1 MITLTA
7 GEIALLIGGELHCD
21 KDLLV
26 SKAPVFDSRLATPGC
41 IFLALKGET
50 VDGHDFAADAYRAGA
65 MFSLTT
71 HRIDGPCIVVKDV
84 IEAVAI
90 LATFVR
96 KRLTDLTVIGITGS
110 QGKTTTK
117 ELLHHILETVSP
129 TVAPAGNFNNELGAP
144 ITLLQCDE
152 KTKFCILE
160 MGARHQGDIAALCE
174 MAQPHVGVV
183 LRVGTAHL
191 GEFGSVEKIA
201 QTKGELIESLNPDA
215 IAVLGTYDPHTKAM
229 KSLHAGRTIFFGE
242 GSEDD
247 VRAADIE
254 MREAR
259 PHFDLVTPAGRD
271 AVGMRL
277 IGAHQISN
285 ALAAAAVCTALEIP
299 IEVIASGL
307 STADLASKWRMQIN
321 DVEDLL
327 IINDSYNANPE
338 SMNAALDSM
347 LLFAQERGGASWAFL
362 GQMHELGTESNALH
376 ASVAAHAHMLGIDH
390 LVSIGTRA
398 FAEGIPAQSS
408 TTLHYCEDIP
418 QALSLVSHFAQ
429 GDVVLVKA
437 SRSEHFETLSQ
448 GIEDLWKEIRI
459 KELSGED
466 KK

>member
-1 MITLTA
+1 M
-7 GEIALLIGGELHCD
+7 IALTLEQIATIVGG
-21 KDLLV
+21 KTYGNASAV
-26 SKAPVFDSRLATPGC
+26 ITSAPVFDSRSAVSGSL
-41 IFLALKGET
+41 FLALVGENS
-50 VDGHDFAADAYRAGA
+50 DGHSFVEDAKAHGATGFMTTKEVKGDGVLVADVLLAVRTLAAY
-65 MFSLTT
+65 
-71 HRIDGPCIVVKDV
+71 
-84 IEAVAI
+84 
-90 LATFVR
+90 VR
-96 KRLTDLTVIGITGS
+96 KQLPDLTVIGITGS
-110 QGKTTTK
+110 SGKTTTK
-117 ELLHHILETVSP
+117 DLLASILSSRAIC
-129 TVAPAGNFNNELGAP
+129 VATKASFNNELGAP
-144 ITLLQCDE
+144 ITLLECDAD
-152 KTKFCILE
+152 TKYCILE
-160 MGARHQGDIAALCE
+160 MGARHMGDIAALCE
-174 MAQPHVGVV
+174 MARPNVGVV

-201 QTKGELIESLNPDA
+201 QTKGELIQSLEPEA

-229 KSLHAGRTIFFGE
+229 KSLHAGKIIYFGE
-242 GSEDD
+242 GAHDD

-307 STADLASKWRMQIN
+307 STADLASKWRMQIS

-347 LLFAQERGGASWAFL
+347 VLFAQERGGASWAFL
-362 GQMHELGTESNALH
+362 GQMHELGPESNALH
-376 ASVAAHAHMLGIDH
+376 ASVAAHAHKLGIDH
-390 LVSIGTRA
+390 LVTIGTRA

-448 GIEDLWKEIRI
+448 GIEDSWKELRR
-459 KELSGED
+459 ED

>member
-1 MITLTA
+1 MIPLTIKQIA
-7 GEIALLIGGELHCD
+7 EIVGGKTYGD
-21 KDLLV
+21 ASQV
-26 SKAPVFDSRLATPGC
+26 ITSAPVFDSRLAIKGSL
-41 IFLALKGET
+41 FLALIGEKS
-50 VDGHDFAADAYRAGA
+50 DGHDFTEDASSHGAAGF
-65 MFSLTT
+65 MTT
-71 HRIDGPCIVVKDV
+71 REVQGNGIVVDDV
-84 IEAVAI
+84 LVAVRA
-90 LATFVR
+90 LAAYVR
-96 KRLTDLTVIGITGS
+96 KQLPKLIVIGITGS
-110 QGKTTTK
+110 SGKTTTK
-117 ELLHHILETVSP
+117 DLLASILSSRANCVS
-129 TVAPAGNFNNELGAP
+129 TKASFNNELGAP
-144 ITLLQCDE
+144 ITLLECDAN
-152 KTKFCILE
+152 TKYCILE

-174 MAQPHVGVV
+174 MARPNVGVV

-201 QTKGELIESLNPDA
+201 QTKGELIQSLGEDA

-229 KSLHAGRTIFFGE
+229 KSHHAGRIIYFGE
-242 GSEDD
+242 NSNDD

-285 ALAAAAVCTALEIP
+285 ALAAAAVCTALDIP

-307 STADLASKWRMQIN
+307 STSDLASKWRMQIN

-327 IINDSYNANPE
+327 IINDFYNANPE

-347 LLFAQERGGASWAFL
+347 ALFAQERGGASWAFL
-362 GQMHELGTESNALH
+362 GQMHELGAQSNALH
-376 ASVAAHAHMLGIDH
+376 ASVATHAHELGIDH

-408 TTLHYCEDIP
+408 TTLHYCEDIT
-418 QALSLVSHFAQ
+418 QALSLVSHFAP

-448 GIEDLWKEIRI
+448 GIEDSWKE
-459 KELSGED
+459 LCGED

>member
-1 MITLTA
+1 MIPLTL
-7 GEIALLIGGELHCD
+7 EQIAKIVGGTTFGD
-21 KDLLV
+21 S
-26 SKAPVFDSRLATPGC
+26 SKVISSAPVFDSRSAVQGSL
-41 IFLALKGET
+41 FLALVGENS
-50 VDGHDFAADAYRAGA
+50 DGHDFVNEAIAHGA
-65 MFSLTT
+65 TGSLTT
-71 HRIDGPCIVVKDV
+71 KKVPGDGVQVHDV
-84 IEAVAI
+84 LVAI
-90 LATFVR
+90 RSLAAYVR
-96 KRLTDLTVIGITGS
+96 KQLPDLVVIGITGS
-110 QGKTTTK
+110 SGKTTTK
-117 ELLHHILETVSP
+117 DLLAAILTSRAAC
-129 TVAPAGNFNNELGAP
+129 VATKASFNNELGAP
-144 ITLLQCDE
+144 ITLLECDAR
-152 KTKFCILE
+152 TKYCILE

-174 MAQPHVGVV
+174 MAQPQVGVV

-201 QTKGELIESLNPDA
+201 QTKGELIGTLNSDA
-215 IAVLGTYDPHTKAM
+215 IAVLGTYDPYTKNM
-229 KSLHAGRTIFFGE
+229 KSLHNGRVIYFGE
-242 GSEDD
+242 GPHDD

-277 IGAHQISN
+277 VGAHQIAN

-338 SMNAALDSM
+338 SMKAALDS
-347 LLFAQERGGASWAFL
+347 LVLFAQERGGASWAFL
-362 GQMHELGTESNALH
+362 GQMHELGDQSEDLH
-376 ASVAAHAHMLGIDH
+376 AGVAAHAHELEIDH

-398 FAEGIPAQSS
+398 FAKGIPAKSS
-408 TTLHYCEDIP
+408 TTLHYCEDIE
-418 QALSLVSHFAQ
+418 QALTLVSHFAQ

-437 SRSEHFETLSQ
+437 SRSEHFEKLSQ
-448 GIEDLWKEIRI
+448 GIEELWKESR
-459 KELSGED
+459 GEV

>member
-1 MITLTA
+1 MIPLTIKQIA
-7 GEIALLIGGELHCD
+7 EIVGGKTYGD
-21 KDLLV
+21 ASQV
-26 SKAPVFDSRLATPGC
+26 ITSAPVFDSRLAIKGSL
-41 IFLALKGET
+41 FLALIGEKS
-50 VDGHDFAADAYRAGA
+50 DGHDFTKDASSHGAAGF
-65 MFSLTT
+65 MTT
-71 HRIDGPCIVVKDV
+71 REVQGNGIVVDDV
-84 IEAVAI
+84 LVAVRA
-90 LATFVR
+90 LAAYVR
-96 KRLTDLTVIGITGS
+96 KQLPKLIVIGITGS
-110 QGKTTTK
+110 SGKTTTK
-117 ELLHHILETVSP
+117 DLLASILSSRANCVS
-129 TVAPAGNFNNELGAP
+129 TKASFNNELGAP
-144 ITLLQCDE
+144 ITLLECDAN
-152 KTKFCILE
+152 TKYCILE

-174 MAQPHVGVV
+174 MARPNVGVV

-201 QTKGELIESLNPDA
+201 QTKGELIQSLGEDA

-229 KSLHAGRTIFFGE
+229 KSHHAGRIIYFGE
-242 GSEDD
+242 NSNDD

-285 ALAAAAVCTALEIP
+285 ALAAAAVCTALDIP

-307 STADLASKWRMQIN
+307 STSDLASKWRMQIN

-347 LLFAQERGGASWAFL
+347 ALFAQERGGASWAFL
-362 GQMHELGTESNALH
+362 GQMHELGAQSNALH
-376 ASVAAHAHMLGIDH
+376 ASVATHAHELGIDH

-408 TTLHYCEDIP
+408 TTLHYCEDIT
-418 QALSLVSHFAQ
+418 QALSLVSHFAP

-448 GIEDLWKEIRI
+448 GIEDSWKD
-459 KELSGED
+459 LCGED

>member
-1 MITLTA
+1 M
-7 GEIALLIGGELHCD
+7 IALTLEQIATIVGG
-21 KDLLV
+21 KTFGNSAQV
-26 SKAPVFDSRLATPGC
+26 ITAPPVFDSRDAVKGSL
-41 IFLALKGET
+41 FLALVGEKS
-50 VDGHDFAADAYRAGA
+50 DGHEFISDAQSHGASGFMTTREVNGDGVLVADVLLAVKALAAYVRRQLPD
-65 MFSLTT
+65 L
-71 HRIDGPCIVVKDV
+71 KV
-84 IEAVAI
+84 IA
-90 LATFVR
+90 
-96 KRLTDLTVIGITGS
+96 ITGS
-110 QGKTTTK
+110 SGKTTTK
-117 ELLHHILETVSP
+117 DLLASILSSRAECVS
-129 TVAPAGNFNNELGAP
+129 TKASFNNELGAP
-144 ITLLQCDE
+144 ITLLECTTE
-152 KTKFCILE
+152 TKYCILE

-174 MAQPHVGVV
+174 MAQPDIGVV

-201 QTKGELIESLNPDA
+201 QTKSELIQALSPDA
-215 IAVLGTYDPHTKAM
+215 IAVLGTYDRFTKAM
-229 KSLHAGRTIFFGE
+229 NSLHTGRVIYFGQD
-242 GSEDD
+242 SHDD

-259 PHFDLVTPAGRD
+259 AHFDLVTPAGRD

-321 DVEDLL
+321 EVEDLL

-338 SMNAALDSM
+338 SMKAALDS
-347 LLFAQERGGASWAFL
+347 LVLFAQERGGASWAFL
-362 GQMHELGTESNALH
+362 GQMHELGSQSDALH
-376 ASVAAHAHMLGIDH
+376 ASVAAHAHELGIDH

-408 TTLHYCEDIP
+408 TTLHYCQDIA
-418 QALSLVSHFAQ
+418 QALSLVSHCAP

-448 GIEDLWKEIRI
+448 GLEDSWKELRR
-459 KELSGED
+459 ED

>member
-1 MITLTA
+1 MIPLTL
-7 GEIALLIGGELHCD
+7 EKIATIVGGKAYGD
-21 KDLLV
+21 V
-26 SKAPVFDSRLATPGC
+26 TQVISSAPVFDSRSAVKGSL
-41 IFLALKGET
+41 FLALVGDNS
-50 VDGHDFAADAYRAGA
+50 DGHDYVSDAKAHGA
-65 MFSLTT
+65 KGFLTT
-71 HRIDGPCIVVKDV
+71 KEVKGDGVVVSDV
-84 IEAVAI
+84 LLAVRT
-90 LATFVR
+90 LAVYVR
-96 KRLTDLTVIGITGS
+96 KELPNLTVIGITGS
-110 QGKTTTK
+110 SGKTTTK
-117 ELLHHILETVSP
+117 DLLASILSSRANCVS
-129 TVAPAGNFNNELGAP
+129 TKASFNNELGAP
-144 ITLLQCDE
+144 ITLLECDAD
-152 KTKFCILE
+152 TKYCILE

-201 QTKGELIESLNPDA
+201 QTKGELIKSLNPDA

-229 KSLHAGRTIFFGE
+229 KSLHAGRTIYFGE
-242 GSEDD
+242 GSHDD

-376 ASVAAHAHMLGIDH
+376 ASVAAHAHKLGIDH